1 MIGFDLLRPHLGWL
15 FLLQLAVIV
24 VAFLGMAWRR
34 RELAALVAPER
45 IARLVPGHSRTRSW
59 ARIFFFTAAALL
71 LAVTA
76 LGPVRGYALR
86 EAVQRGVDLV
96 VCIDTSQS
104 MLARDLRP
112 SRLERA
118 KREVRGMLD
127 RLRGDRVALIAFA
140 GDAHE
145 VAPLTHDRRTLASL
159 LDYVSPEDNRLGG
172 TDLAA
177 ALAAAIGM
185 FDGRSG
191 AHEAVV
197 LLTDGEDLEGRAAE
211 KAEEARAR
219 GIRVYVVGVGT
230 AAGSKIPMTL
240 PDGRQAF
247 LRGPDGQE
255 VVSRLEGHT
264 LSELARVTGGDYLSA
279 EQAATPLEELYVKR
293 ISELEGRELQSGKRR
308 IPHDR
313 YQWFLALAV
322 GCMLAEAGLRERS
335 GRARRREP

>member
-1 MIGFDLLRPHLGWL
+1 
-15 FLLQLAVIV
+15 
-24 VAFLGMAWRR
+24 
-34 RELAALVAPER
+34 
-45 IARLVPGHSRTRSW
+45 
-59 ARIFFFTAAALL
+59 
-71 LAVTA
+71 
-76 LGPVRGYALR
+76 
-86 EAVQRGVDLV
+86 
-96 VCIDTSQS
+96 
-104 MLARDLRP
+104 
-112 SRLERA
+112 
-118 KREVRGMLD
+118 MLD
-127 RLRGDRVALIAFA
+127 RLRGDRVALVAFA

-145 VAPLTHDRRTLASL
+145 VAPLTHDRRTLSSL

-197 LLTDGEDLEGRAAE
+197 LLTDGEDLEGHAAE

-219 GIRVYVVGVGT
+219 GIRVYVVGIGT
-230 AAGSKIPMTL
+230 RAGSKIPITL

-255 VVSRLEGHT
+255 VLSRLEGQT
-264 LSELARVTGGDYLSA
+264 LSQLARATGGDYLSA
-279 EQAATPLEELYVKR
+279 EQAATPLEELYMKR

-322 GCMLAEAGLRERS
+322 GCMLAETGLRERS
-335 GRARRREP
+335 GRRGRATS